1 MTSEPLSRLLPGRRP
16 VRGSRPQVK
25 ARSRALLPAQTR
37 GLSPPSREPGEDESE
52 AAAVPRPR
60 GSPSSPPS
68 GDRGCLPF
76 RRRPFKAGAV
86 ALALPLRPAAPDVRV
101 RAREGCHSG
110 QGVQGKPSGNGI
122 GSLERD
128 QMAGLTQP
136 DPRCRSCSRGARLTA
151 GQVSPLP
158 GWVTEARAR
167 PHRWGLPLPAP
178 S

>member
-1 MTSEPLSRLLPGRRP
+1 MLPGRRP

-76 RRRPFKAGAV
+76 RRRPFKVGAV